1 MINRNTSALRG
12 NRRMDTRGA
21 RRSTKWGTGVSY
33 CSGLFSD
40 VFLPVMDGVTV
51 TVYNYALW
59 LNRTLGPAAVVTP
72 GFPGYVDEEEFAVF
86 RCRSI
91 PIPQRPPY
99 RFAVP
104 RLDGSARRGLRDTKF
119 DLVHAHSPFSAG
131 RTALRLARRRRI
143 PLVATFHTKYRDDF
157 QTNVPFE
164 PVVDWI
170 VRRIVEFYSAADEVW
185 VPNARTGETLESYGY
200 RGDYQVVANGVDLDG
215 QGRKSGLR
223 EEGQRLLGL
232 QDDDFLL
239 MFVGQH
245 VWEKNLAFLIQAL
258 ARLKA
263 LGRSFRMAFVG
274 EGYARKQM
282 EEMVRRLDIGEVT
295 RFVGV
300 IRDRRLL
307 SAYYA
312 RADLLLFPSL
322 YDNAPLAVREA
333 ASFHVPAVVLQESNT
348 AENVVDGV
356 NGFLAAG
363 SVDAYAERL
372 AALMD
377 DSRLVKKVGRKAQKT
392 LCRSWEDVAEE
403 VADRYVHLITGNRR

>member
-1 MINRNTSALRG
+1 M
-12 NRRMDTRGA
+12 
-21 RRSTKWGTGVSY
+21 SY
-33 CSGLFSD
+33 YCGLFSD

-59 LNRTLGPAAVVTP
+59 LNRKLGPAAVVTP
-72 GFPGYVDEEEFAVF
+72 GFPGYADHEEFAVI

-104 RLDGSARRGLRDTKF
+104 QLDASMQHRLRDTKF

-143 PLVATFHTKYRDDF
+143 PMVATFHTKYRDDF
-157 QTNVPFE
+157 KTNVPFE
-164 PVVDWI
+164 PLVDWI
-170 VRRIVEFYSAADEVW
+170 VRRIVEFYGEADEVW

-200 RGDYQVVANGVDLDG
+200 TGDYQVVANGVDLDG
-215 QGRKSGLR
+215 HGRKSGLR
-223 EEGQRLLGL
+223 RQGQRLLDL
-232 QDDDFLL
+232 EDDDFLL

-245 VWEKNLAFLIQAL
+245 VWEKNLAFLIEAL

-282 EEMVRRLDIGEVT
+282 EEMVCRLGIDGLT

-300 IRDRRLL
+300 IRDRGLL

-333 ASFHVPAVVLQESNT
+333 ASFRVPAVVLRESNT
-348 AENVVDGV
+348 AENVVDDV

-377 DSRLVKKVGRKAQKT
+377 EPRLVRKVGRKAQKT
-392 LCRSWEDVAEE
+392 LCRSWENVAEE
-403 VADRYVHLITGNRR
+403 VADRYVHLIAGNRR